1 MPQKNYRSVT
11 FADISIFN
19 PAFII
24 DPNIKDEDGITADIG
39 IRGELKTIYHL
50 ILIFSTY
57 DIMIELVLPLL

>member
-1 MPQKNYRSVT
+1 MELASIIKLIMVEVYINASENYRSVT

-39 IRGELKTIYHL
+39 IGN
-50 ILIFSTY
+50 
-57 DIMIELVLPLL
+57 